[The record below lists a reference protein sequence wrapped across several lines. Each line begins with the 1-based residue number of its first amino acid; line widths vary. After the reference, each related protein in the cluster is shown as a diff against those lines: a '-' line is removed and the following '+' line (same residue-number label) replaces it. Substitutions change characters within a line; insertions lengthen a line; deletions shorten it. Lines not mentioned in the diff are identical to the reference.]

1 MDAATLHARIDA
13 GMGKAARRLGI
24 TATAYRPSGASNP
37 IAGGNIVGTL
47 PMAVSADPG
56 YRYAK
61 PDGYGGAVWFG
72 LLDTSTLRVGD
83 YLIRPDRRT
92 GTNDGGTWF
101 VAALQLHLPPILV
114 ACNQVMTVTR
124 PGGQSAS
131 AGYYG
136 GPTVAGETAVM
147 TAWPGSILLRGQ
159 SKMSE
164 VGLPGDAPLSIHDVL
179 LPYGGVEIRPNDV
192 ITTAET
198 PARRYTLSGV
208 ERTDLGWR
216 CTALLAA
223 P

>member
-24 TATAYRPSGASNP
+24 TATAYRPAGATNP
-37 IAGGNIVGTL
+37 IVSGNIVGTL
-47 PMAVSADPG
+47 PMAVSAD
-56 YRYAK
+56 AK
-61 PDGYGGAVWFG
+61 YSYGRANLYGQAIWYG

-83 YLIRPDRRT
+83 YLVRPDRRT
-92 GTNDGGTWF
+92 GTEDGGTWF
-101 VAALQLHLPPILV
+101 VAALQLHLPPVLV
-114 ACNQVMTVTR
+114 SCNAVMTLTR
-124 PGGQSAS
+124 PGGQSAA

-136 GPTVAGETAVM
+136 GVAVSGETALL

-164 VGLPGDAPLSIHDVL
+164 VGLPGDTALSLHDVL
-179 LPYGGVEIRPNDV
+179 LPFGGVELRPNDV

-198 PARRYTLSGV
+198 PARRYTVSAV

-216 CTALLAA
+216 LTALLAV